1 MNNHDFKHILQQKAS
16 EFKLEPKAN
25 AFENILEGKKQN
37 AKRKFVFWMVSIA
50 VFLVFVSSLIIGYT
64 HWETPNATTQN
75 LELINKSNYLKK
87 EIFGA
92 QTKTHKNKKQS
103 KKTTILKF
111 ENRYKTKDIKQLISK
126 TTEKTKFLA
135 IGKIMPIKT
144 EANELSG
151 LHLRNNFKINYL
163 DSIVLGKQ
171 LLELSHNHLTDTYNK
186 EILPNTKP
194 TKQNKGKA
202 EKPLFSLSVFNH
214 YMLLNNSYNGAN
226 NSALKSNFNI
236 SYNDKARKS
245 YSAGFMFGLNY
256 TKLSFSTGLAINQV
270 IFNEV
275 LFNNQQSLGSSQNE
289 NLVNDFGMALNVID
303 KSLTFVEIP
312 LLAGYTHRLKKWSYN
327 LEAGIT
333 VQYLI
338 QTNTYEFIKAIPKN
352 EVINKTDPNN
362 NRFNKTQLGLL
373 AAANVQYLLT
383 QNWVIFGGPI
393 TKWHLNQYYKDEFTK
408 QPLPFY
414 VGINSGVKIIF

>member
-64 HWETPNATTQN
+64 NWETHNATTQN

-92 QTKTHKNKKQS
+92 QTKTYKNKKQS
-103 KKTTILKF
+103 KKTTILKI
-111 ENRYKTKDIKQLISK
+111 ENSSKTKNIKQLKSK
-126 TTEKTKFLA
+126 TAKKIKPLA
-135 IGKIMPIKT
+135 IGKIMPLKT
-144 EANELSG
+144 EVNELSG
-151 LHLRNNFKINYL
+151 LHLYNNFKIKCL
-163 DSIVLGKQ
+163 DSIVFENQPLKVT
-171 LLELSHNHLTDTYNK
+171 HNHLADTNNK
-186 EILPNTKP
+186 QTLPNTK
-194 TKQNKGKA
+194 QNKVKA

-236 SYNDKARKS
+236 SYNDEARNS

-303 KSLTFVEIP
+303 KSLTFIEIP

-333 VQYLI
+333 FQYLV
-338 QTNTYEFIKAIPKN
+338 QTNTYEFIKANPKN

-362 NRFNKTQLGLL
+362 KRFNKAQFGLL
-373 AAANVQYLLT
+373 AAANVQYHLT
-383 QNWVIFGGPI
+383 KNWVIFGGPI